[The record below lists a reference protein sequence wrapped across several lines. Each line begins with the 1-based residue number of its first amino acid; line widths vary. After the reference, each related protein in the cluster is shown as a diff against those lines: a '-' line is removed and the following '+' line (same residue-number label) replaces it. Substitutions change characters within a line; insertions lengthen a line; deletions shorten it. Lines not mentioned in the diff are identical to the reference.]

1 MILWGWMKIYM
12 KMQENW
18 VAVFFCFTRKTVKY
32 YKMNGKVG
40 YPPLNPFYAENFVH
54 EGRKIILQIHH
65 YVFST
70 KNRCFLGKQHLFSP
84 YWKEIFGGTPE
95 KNKKIVCKGRLKIK
109 SAKWYLTVSVKR
121 CHLLSTRRCSPQIS
135 KNWQL
140 SKKGAAANIK
150 KLKHVVKKVQ
160 PQILKNWQ
168 M

>member
-1 MILWGWMKIYM
+1 MASEFKETMSLMILWGWMKIYM

-54 EGRKIILQIHH
+54 EGRKIFLQIHN

-70 KNRCFLGKQHLFSP
+70 KKKTGAFGQTIHIQSLLEGNFWGDAGKEP
-84 YWKEIFGGTPE
+84 KIF
-95 KNKKIVCKGRLKIK
+95 CKWRLKIK
-109 SAKWYLTVSVKR
+109 SAKWHLTVSVKR
-121 CHLLSTRRCSPQIS
+121 CHLLYTRRCSPQIS

-140 SKKGAAANIK
+140 
-150 KLKHVVKKVQ
+150 
-160 PQILKNWQ
+160 
-168 M
+168 